1 MNTKQPNLRFDFVID
16 SIKYSN
22 SHSSTVCSCP
32 SGSEEERIA
41 VETASRFGSKPTLY
55 PSPTE
60 NDVSI
65 EIVMDGTGPRIGG
78 DAKLS
83 IVLKNTSSKQR
94 TASLLY
100 EVMVMYYTGVLKDTV
115 KKDRIPVDLKPQES
129 EWSLMIKLAQPR
141 LFSGYC
147 KGF

>member
-1 MNTKQPNLRFDFVID
+1 M
-16 SIKYSN
+16 
-22 SHSSTVCSCP
+22 
-32 SGSEEERIA
+32 
-41 VETASRFGSKPTLY
+41 ETASRFGSKPTLY

-115 KKDRIPVDLKPQES
+115 KKDRIPIDLKPQES
-129 EWSLMIKLAQPR
+129 EWSLTIKQSQSR

-147 KGF
+147 ASQCLNHDETCLQLAFNFIYKLNLLSLKRPSLCLTCP

>member
-1 MNTKQPNLRFDFVID
+1 MRFVNCIQNCPKMASCFV
-16 SIKYSN
+16 
-22 SHSSTVCSCP
+22 
-32 SGSEEERIA
+32 
-41 VETASRFGSKPTLY
+41 SKPALY
-55 PSPTE
+55 PSPT
-60 NDVSI
+60 DIIVSV
-65 EIVMDGTGPRIGG
+65 EMVMDGTGPHIGG

-115 KKDRIPVDLKPQES
+115 KKDRIPIDLKPQES
-129 EWSLMIKLAQPR
+129 EWSLTIKQSQQR

-147 KGF
+147 ASQCLNQ

>member
-1 MNTKQPNLRFDFVID
+1 M
-16 SIKYSN
+16 
-22 SHSSTVCSCP
+22 
-32 SGSEEERIA
+32 
-41 VETASRFGSKPTLY
+41 ETASRFGSKPTLY
-55 PSPTE
+55 PLPTD

-115 KKDRIPVDLKPQES
+115 KKDRIPIDLKPQES
-129 EWSLMIKLAQPR
+129 EWSLTIKQSQQR

-147 KGF
+147 ASQCLNQ